1 MRSCL
6 LYTASAIGLAVAT
19 FGVAETAEA
28 QRVIEI
34 EYTPTRR
41 AQIAVWLAS
50 PDGTYLRTLS
60 LTQSVALYG
69 IGNRPGAL
77 QMNSGFRWPYGRR
90 EGALPAWAHARLE
103 APGAQPFRRVIY
115 QDRLSEGHAS
125 RSASDFS
132 PDDHFCL
139 SFNNATTQRDALDA
153 VTCASLFNSDKGR
166 YLTEADVSAGYREP
180 AESAPGTSG
189 SYALGLDSLYPPRRD
204 VRRCDEA
211 GCYDHP
217 DVDLYNA
224 DARRVMPE
232 IDAVTTATPPGEV
245 AQRLMFT
252 VPDDWTNGTYYVYVE
267 VNVEGDYAPEW
278 GPTQHPTPR
287 SDTGVLSEQWDYW
300 AMNYGYPYR
309 GQPSIV
315 YRVPVTI
322 GDTTVA
328 GTTEAMGYGSL
339 EGRGPNAGEITPM
352 DDSITNDPTGA
363 AGSGV
368 DRLRIGDGGYRVR
381 VRSQAAEACRLNRPP
396 MDIQGLEVSQYHERR
411 DAHRFAHLSFVA
423 PSDDEGVVHYE
434 VRVSDSAITDE
445 TTFLMA
451 RPANA
456 ASLDNVAL
464 EVPTDVPAGEAI
476 EVDLG
481 GLAFERHY
489 WIGVRATDAC
499 NAASTVTVTEYDR
512 LAVLRRDGGLRH
524 ADGRRDRCPASLPRP
539 TPADEPDRRS
549 PRGRLL
555 RGGPGPRGRDRRG
568 RRAPLDR
575 PHAARARRR
584 ARALD
589 RLSWPEGP
597 CGPSPAKRSPLPL
610 HAPKRVPPRGAPAP
624 LGASRSARRD
634 LESFSVPERGRKH
647 PPAVAGDASRRG
659 LRSPLPRRR
668 REKS

>member
-1 MRSCL
+1 MTSASHLRTSL
-6 LYTASAIGLAVAT
+6 LFTKTAIGLAAGT
-19 FGVAETAEA
+19 LGFTACMLGLAETAEA
-28 QRVIEI
+28 QRVIEV

-90 EGALPAWAHARLE
+90 EGVLPAWAHARLG
-103 APGAQPFRRVIY
+103 APGAQPFRRVIF

-132 PDDHFCL
+132 RDDHFCL

-153 VTCASLFNSDKGR
+153 VSCASVFNSDKGR
-166 YLTEADVSAGYREP
+166 YITEADVSAGYREP
-180 AESAPGTSG
+180 AESAPGASG

-204 VRRCDEA
+204 VRRCGEA

-278 GPTQHPTPR
+278 GPTQYPTPR
-287 SDTGVLSEQWDYW
+287 SDTGLLSEQWDYW

-322 GDTTVA
+322 GDTGVA

-339 EGRGPNAGEITPM
+339 EGRGPNAGEITPI
-352 DDSITNDPTGA
+352 DDSVIDDPTGEP
-363 AGSGV
+363 GSGV
-368 DRLRIGDGGYRVR
+368 DRLRIGTGGYRVR

-396 MDIQGLEVSQYHERR
+396 TDIQGLEVSQYHERR
-411 DAHRFAHLSFVA
+411 DAHRYAHVSFVA
-423 PSDDEGVVHYE
+423 PSDDEGIVHYE

-445 TTFLMA
+445 STFLMA

-464 EVPTDVPAGEAI
+464 EVPTDVPAGQAI

-499 NAASTVTVTEYDR
+499 NAASTIAVTEYTTPPIEFTTVSPCFVATAAYGTPMADEIG
-512 LAVLRRDGGLRH
+512 VLRRF
-524 ADGRRDRCPASLPRP
+524 RDRHLLTNPIGEALVSAYYSVGPDL
-539 TPADEPDRRS
+539 AAEIAEDDERRS
-549 PRGRLL
+549 IVRTLL
-555 RGGPGPRGRDRRG
+555 EPVV
-568 RRAPLDR
+568 AL
-575 PHAARARRR
+575 ARWI
-584 ARALD
+584 D
-589 RLSWPEGP
+589 
-597 CGPSPAKRSPLPL
+597 
-610 HAPKRVPPRGAPAP
+610 
-624 LGASRSARRD
+624 
-634 LESFSVPERGRKH
+634 
-647 PPAVAGDASRRG
+647 
-659 LRSPLPRRR
+659 
-668 REKS
+668 